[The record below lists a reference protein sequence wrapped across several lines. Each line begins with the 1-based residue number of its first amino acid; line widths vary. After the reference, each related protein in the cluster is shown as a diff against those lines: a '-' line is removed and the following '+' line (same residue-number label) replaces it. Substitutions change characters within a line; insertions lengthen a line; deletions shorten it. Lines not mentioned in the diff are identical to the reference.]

1 MSIVHLSSI
10 IPRPFPSISISSSEI
25 LRMIVAV
32 LNYLQIPIIVL
43 RTIKGVVMN
52 PVIFMTA
59 LGILVNV
66 IISFGVHHG
75 EHIDSDSKLPGRS
88 SNLWLL

>member
-1 MSIVHLSSI
+1 M
-10 IPRPFPSISISSSEI
+10 
-25 LRMIVAV
+25 
-32 LNYLQIPIIVL
+32 QIPMIIL

-75 EHIDSDSKLPGRS
+75 EYVDSDSKLPGRYT
-88 SNLWLL
+88 NCIAGNY

>member
-1 MSIVHLSSI
+1 M
-10 IPRPFPSISISSSEI
+10 
-25 LRMIVAV
+25 
-32 LNYLQIPIIVL
+32 QIPVIIL
-43 RTIKGVVMN
+43 RTIKGVVLN

-75 EHIDSDSKLPGRS
+75 EYIDSDSKLPGRS
-88 SNLWLL
+88 SNYINVCYPCLLYMNILL